1 MKSSMEFHDSLISM
15 KMYVQLHFTFKILV
29 YPFFLKK
36 LEYTDHVWFEKQLP
50 AHRRSEIKKHDLI

>member
-1 MKSSMEFHDSLISM
+1 MKSSMEFHHSLILIE
-15 KMYVQLHFTFKILV
+15 LHFTFKTSV
-29 YPFFLKK
+29 YSLLFFFFK